1 MVLSFS
7 WCIKFKVITLLNTPT
22 GGRFTQNYLHPQIL
36 QSKFEAEYEAAE
48 DMQPYFSGIRLLASE
63 ITC

>member
-1 MVLSFS
+1 MCYNVSVKS
-7 WCIKFKVITLLNTPT
+7 SKE
-22 GGRFTQNYLHPQIL
+22 IL